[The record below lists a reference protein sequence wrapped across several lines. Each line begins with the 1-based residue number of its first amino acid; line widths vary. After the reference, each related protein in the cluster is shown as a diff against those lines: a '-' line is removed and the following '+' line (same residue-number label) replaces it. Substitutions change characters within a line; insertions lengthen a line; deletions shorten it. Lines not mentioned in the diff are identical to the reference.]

1 MYLTRTVFLFM
12 LLMPVLLLPACGFHL
27 RGAME
32 LPPVLEVTY
41 IQSNKPFQGISQV
54 LRRQLSLAGAT
65 VAEKIGEATG
75 VIDILDERS
84 ERRIL
89 SVGSTGRATQ
99 YELFEEVRFALSD
112 KDGNQILKPQ
122 AVSMVRAL
130 TFDENELL
138 GKVTEA
144 EKLQRQMRQD
154 LARQIITRINVS
166 ALKL

>member
-1 MYLTRTVFLFM
+1 MYPKRMVNPVLVVVSVFL
-12 LLMPVLLLPACGFHL
+12 LSACGFHL

-32 LPPVLEVTY
+32 LPPILEVTY
-41 IQSNKPFQGISQV
+41 VNSNQPFQGISQV
-54 LRRQLSLAGAT
+54 LRRQLNLAGAKVT
-65 VAEKIGEATG
+65 ENLDEATG
-75 VIDILDERS
+75 VIDILGERS

-89 SVGSTGRATQ
+89 SVGSTGRATE
-99 YELFEEVRFALSD
+99 YELLQEVTFGVSD

-122 AVSMVRAL
+122 VVSMVRSL

-138 GKVTEA
+138 GKVTES
-144 EKLQRQMRQD
+144 EKVQRQMRQD